1 VHMRRRQFITLLGG
15 AAAAG
20 WPLAARAQQG
30 AMPVIGFL
38 NGTSPD
44 GSTSVVVAAF
54 GQGLKE
60 AGYVE
65 GQNVKIEFRWANGH
79 YDRLPELA
87 ADLVRR
93 QVAVILGGGPPAA
106 HAAKA
111 ATATIPI
118 VFVSGDDPV
127 KSGLVS
133 SLNRPGGNVTGAAIF
148 TGQLGAKQLGLLREL
163 VPKAVVVAML
173 VNPNNPLTE
182 AATKDVRAA
191 AALTGHQ
198 IRIVAAGNEDE
209 IGKAFASLA
218 ELHADAL
225 IVGAD
230 PYFFSLSDRLVALSA
245 RYAVPAFYEVREF
258 AANGG
263 LISYGA
269 SIADGYR
276 KAGAYAGQILRG
288 ARPADLPVLQPT
300 KFELVINLKTART
313 LGLAV
318 PPSLLATADEVI
330 E

>member
-1 VHMRRRQFITLLGG
+1 MRRRKFIKLMGG
-15 AAAAG
+15 AAVA
-20 WPLAARAQQG
+20 WPLAARAQP
-30 AMPVIGFL
+30 AKPLIGFM
-38 NGTSPD
+38 SS
-44 GSTSVVVAAF
+44 GSSASWRPFVAGF
-54 GQGLKE
+54 LKGLHE
-60 AGYVE
+60 ADFTE
-65 GQNVKIEFRWANGH
+65 GQNVTIEYRWAEGQ
-79 YDRLPELA
+79 YSRLPELA

-93 QVAVILGGGPPAA
+93 QAAVILGGGPPAA

-111 ATATIPI
+111 ATSTIPI

-127 KSGLVS
+127 RSGLVA

-163 VPKAVVVAML
+163 LPKAVVIAVL
-173 VNPNNPLTE
+173 VNPNNPVTE
-182 AATKDVRAA
+182 AVTKDVRDAA
-191 AALTGHQ
+191 VVTGHQ
-198 IRIVAAGNEDE
+198 IQIVNAGNEDE
-209 IGKAFASLA
+209 LGKAFATVT

-230 PYFFSLSDRLVALSA
+230 PYFFSRSEHLVALAA
-245 RYAVPAFYEVREF
+245 RRAAPAIYEFREF

-269 SIADGYR
+269 SISDGYR
-276 KAGAYAGQILRG
+276 QAGVYAGQILRG
-288 ARPADLPVLQPT
+288 AKPADLPVLQPT

-313 LGLAV
+313 LGLTV